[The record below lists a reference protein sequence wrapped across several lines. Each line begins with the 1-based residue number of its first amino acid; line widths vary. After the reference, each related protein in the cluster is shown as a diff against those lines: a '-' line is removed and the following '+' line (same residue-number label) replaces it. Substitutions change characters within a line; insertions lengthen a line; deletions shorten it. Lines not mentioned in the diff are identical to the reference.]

1 MDNAVYVGIDVGKE
15 RLDVHVRP
23 IGESLVGARDD
34 EAIAALAQKLLAR
47 QPRLVV
53 LEATGGLQVKAAA
66 ALAAAGLAVAVVNPR
81 QVRDFAK
88 ATGRLAK
95 TDRLD
100 AETIARFA
108 EMVQPVPRALP
119 DEAARALMALIARRR
134 ELVALR
140 VAERHRRREAAA
152 AAWVRHDLEASIE
165 TLTERIEAI
174 DLEIENHVKGSP
186 IWQVQEDLLRS
197 VPGIGKTVS
206 RTIIAELPE
215 LGALTRRKIA
225 ALVGVAPFADDS
237 GKHRGRRR
245 IAGGRAGVRTA
256 LYMAAVSATRCN
268 PIIAA
273 LYRRLR
279 EAGKPAKVALTAC
292 MRKLLVILNAI
303 MRDHR
308 PWQHA

>member
-1 MDNAVYVGIDVGKE
+1 
-15 RLDVHVRP
+15 
-23 IGESLVGARDD
+23 
-34 EAIAALAQKLLAR
+34 
-47 QPRLVV
+47 
-53 LEATGGLQVKAAA
+53 
-66 ALAAAGLAVAVVNPR
+66 
-81 QVRDFAK
+81 
-88 ATGRLAK
+88 
-95 TDRLD
+95 
-100 AETIARFA
+100 
-108 EMVQPVPRALP
+108 VQPVPRALP

-152 AAWVRHDLEASIE
+152 AAWVRRDLEASIE

>member
-23 IGESLVGARDD
+23 IGESLVVARDD
-34 EAIAALAQKLLAR
+34 EAIVALAQKLLAR

-53 LEATGGLQVKAAA
+53 LEATGGLQVKTAA

-152 AAWVRHDLEASIE
+152 AAWVRRDLEASIE

>member
-23 IGESLVGARDD
+23 IGESLVVARDD
-34 EAIAALAQKLLAR
+34 EAIVALAQKLLAR

-88 ATGRLAK
+88 ATGQLAK

-108 EMVQPVPRALP
+108 EMVQPVPRPLP

-152 AAWVRHDLEASIE
+152 AAWVQRDLEASIE